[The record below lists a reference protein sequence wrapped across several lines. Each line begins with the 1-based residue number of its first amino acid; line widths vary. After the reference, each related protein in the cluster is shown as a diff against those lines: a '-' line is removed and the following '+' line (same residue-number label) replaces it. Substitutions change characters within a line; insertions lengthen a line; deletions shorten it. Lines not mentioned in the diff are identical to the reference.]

1 MNYQFKKIGVIIN
14 FCFLLLNLISCN
26 KKNEINNDTRFTPV
40 LNVDQIKPPHWWVGF
55 ESNELQILL
64 KSDQIQNMDV
74 TIDYPGVKVLK
85 VNTADS
91 PNYLFIDIEIDKNTS
106 PGHIE
111 LLFSSNDSIHYK
123 LGYQLKKRIK
133 SPLDFT
139 GFNSEDAIYLI
150 TPDRFANGNP
160 KNDIQIEL
168 KEQRIDRND
177 GYARHG
183 GDIEGIIKNI
193 DYINDMGFTAIWSC
207 PLRTND
213 MKSGSYHGYAIT
225 NHYQVDPR
233 FGTLDE
239 FKTLVKEADKRDIKF
254 IMDQIVNHCGLYHWW
269 MKDLPFK
276 DWLNYQDEFLTQK
289 PTIYS
294 NHRRTTVQD
303 IYASEIDKKEMTE
316 GWFVETMPDL
326 NHKNPFLE
334 KFIIQNSL
342 WWIEELG
349 LSGIRQDTY
358 PYADKTFLSNW
369 AGTIMNEYP
378 NFSIVGEEWSYN
390 PLLIGYWQNDP
401 NARQGYVSHLTSTM
415 DFAMLENIKE
425 SVSEDESWDKGLIK
439 IYNGLANDFHYPNPK
454 AIMAMLDNH
463 DMSRIYTELNGNLT
477 QTKMALSVL
486 LMLPRIPQI
495 YYGTEILMQDF
506 ENPGDHGLIR
516 TDFPGGW
523 ADDKVNAFSG
533 HGLNEDQK
541 EMQQYLKTILNFR
554 KNCKAI
560 HEGETVHFAPF
571 SGVYFLFRK
580 IENNIVL
587 LILNKNKKPVS
598 IDLRRFK
605 ELNLMGKKFQNILSN
620 ETFVWQET
628 LKLNKEGSYIFSSI
642 TK

>member
-1 MNYQFKKIGVIIN
+1 MNYQLKKIGFII
-14 FCFLLLNLISCN
+14 CLLLIVMSCN
-26 KKNEINNDTRFTPV
+26 KKNEIKKDTSFTPT

-55 ESNELQILL
+55 ESNELQMLL
-64 KSDQIQNMDV
+64 KSDQIQDMDV
-74 TIDYPGVKVLK
+74 TIDYPGVKLLK
-85 VNTADS
+85 VNSADS

-106 PGHIE
+106 PGYIE
-111 LLFSSNDSIHYK
+111 LLFSLNDSIHHK
-123 LGYQLKKRIK
+123 LGYQLKKRTK
-133 SPLDFT
+133 SSLDFK
-139 GFNSEDAIYLI
+139 GFNSEDVIYLI

-160 KNDIQIEL
+160 ENDIQIDL
-168 KEQRIDRND
+168 KEQKIDRND

-183 GDIEGIIKNI
+183 GDIDGIIKNI

-213 MKSGSYHGYAIT
+213 MKNGSYHGYAIT

-239 FKTLVKEADKRDIKF
+239 FKTLVKEADKRGIKF

-269 MKDLPFK
+269 MKDLPFN
-276 DWLNYQDEFLTQK
+276 DWLNYQDEFLLQK

-294 NHRRTTVQD
+294 NHRRTIVQD

-401 NARQGYVSHLTSTM
+401 SARQGYVSNLTSTM
-415 DFAMLENIKE
+415 DFAMLDNIKKA
-425 SVSEDESWDKGLIK
+425 VSEDESWDKGLIK
-439 IYNGLANDFHYPNPK
+439 IYNGLANDFHYTNPK
-454 AIMAMLDNH
+454 DIMAMMDNH
-463 DMSRIYTELNGNLT
+463 DMSRIYTELDGNLT
-477 QTKMALSVL
+477 KTKMALSVL

-506 ENPGDHGLIR
+506 ENPGDHGLVR

-523 ADDKVNAFSG
+523 KGDKVNAFSG
-533 HGLNEDQK
+533 LGLNEDQK
-541 EMQQYLKTILNFR
+541 DMQQYLKTILNFR
-554 KNCKAI
+554 KKSKVI
-560 HEGETVHFAPF
+560 HEGETVHFAPL
-571 SGVYFLFRK
+571 SGVYLLFRK
-580 IENNIVL
+580 IENDIVF
-587 LILNKNKKPVS
+587 LILNKNKKPVT

-605 ELNLMGKKFQNILSN
+605 ELNLIGMKFQNILSN
-620 ETFVWQET
+620 ETFLWQET
-628 LKLNKEGSYIFSSI
+628 LKLNKEGSYIFSSMRE
-642 TK
+642 

>member
-1 MNYQFKKIGVIIN
+1 MNYQLKNIGLII
-14 FCFLLLNLISCN
+14 CLLLIVMSCN
-26 KKNEINNDTRFTPV
+26 KKNEIKKDTSFTPT

-64 KSDQIQNMDV
+64 KSDQIQDMDV
-74 TIDYPGVKVLK
+74 TIDYPGVKLLK
-85 VNTADS
+85 VNSADS

-106 PGHIE
+106 PGYIE
-111 LLFSSNDSIHYK
+111 LLFSSNDSIHHK
-123 LGYQLKKRIK
+123 LGYQLKKRTK
-133 SPLDFT
+133 SSLDFK
-139 GFNSEDAIYLI
+139 GFNSEDVIYLI

-160 KNDIQIEL
+160 ENDVQIDL
-168 KEQRIDRND
+168 KEQKIDRND

-183 GDIEGIIKNI
+183 GDIDGIIKNI

-239 FKTLVKEADKRDIKF
+239 FKTLVKEAEKRGIKF

-269 MKDLPFK
+269 MKDLPFN
-276 DWLNYQDEFLTQK
+276 DWLNYQDEFSLQK

-294 NHRRTTVQD
+294 NHRRTVVQD

-401 NARQGYVSHLTSTM
+401 SARQGYVSNLTSTM
-415 DFAMLENIKE
+415 DFAMLDNIKKA
-425 SVSEDESWDKGLIK
+425 VSEDESWDKGLIK
-439 IYNGLANDFHYPNPK
+439 IYNGLANDFHYINPK
-454 AIMAMLDNH
+454 DIMAMMDNH

-506 ENPGDHGLIR
+506 DNPGDHGLVR

-523 ADDKVNAFSG
+523 KGDKVNAFSG
-533 HGLNEDQK
+533 SGLNEDQK
-541 EMQQYLKTILNFR
+541 DMQQYLKLILNFR
-554 KNCKAI
+554 KKSKVI
-560 HEGETVHFAPF
+560 HEGETVHFAPL
-571 SGVYFLFRK
+571 SGVYLLFRK
-580 IENNIVL
+580 IENDIVF
-587 LILNKNKKPVS
+587 LILNKNKKPVT

-605 ELNLMGKKFQNILSN
+605 ELDLTGKKFQNILSN
-620 ETFVWQET
+620 ETFLWQET

-642 TK
+642 TE

>member
-1 MNYQFKKIGVIIN
+1 MNYQLKNIGLII
-14 FCFLLLNLISCN
+14 CLLLIVMSCN
-26 KKNEINNDTRFTPV
+26 KKNEIKKDTSFTPT

-64 KSDQIQNMDV
+64 KSDQIQDMDV
-74 TIDYPGVKVLK
+74 TIDYPGIKLLK
-85 VNTADS
+85 VNSADS

-106 PGHIE
+106 PGYIE
-111 LLFSSNDSIHYK
+111 LLFSSNDSIHHK
-123 LGYQLKKRIK
+123 LGYQLKKRTK
-133 SPLDFT
+133 SSLDFK
-139 GFNSEDAIYLI
+139 GFNSEDVIYLI

-160 KNDIQIEL
+160 ENDVQIDL
-168 KEQRIDRND
+168 KEQKIDRND

-183 GDIEGIIKNI
+183 GDIDGIIKNI

-239 FKTLVKEADKRDIKF
+239 FKTLVKEADKRGIKF

-269 MKDLPFK
+269 MKDLPFN
-276 DWLNYQDEFLTQK
+276 DWLNYQDEFSLQK

-294 NHRRTTVQD
+294 NHRRTVVQD
-303 IYASEIDKKEMTE
+303 IYASEIDKKEMIE

-326 NHKNPFLE
+326 NHKNPFME
-334 KFIIQNSL
+334 KFIIQNSI

-401 NARQGYVSHLTSTM
+401 SAKQGYVSNLTSTM
-415 DFAMLENIKE
+415 DFAMLDNIKKA
-425 SVSEDESWDKGLIK
+425 VSEEESWDKGLIK
-439 IYNGLANDFHYPNPK
+439 IYNGLANDFHYTNPK
-454 AIMAMLDNH
+454 DIMAMMDNH
-463 DMSRIYTELNGNLT
+463 DMSRIYTELDGNLT

-506 ENPGDHGLIR
+506 ENPGDHGLVR

-523 ADDKVNAFSG
+523 KGDKVNAFSG
-533 HGLNEDQK
+533 TGLNEDQK
-541 EMQQYLKTILNFR
+541 DMQQYLKTILNFR
-554 KNCKAI
+554 KKSKVI
-560 HEGETVHFAPF
+560 HEGETVHFAPL
-571 SGVYFLFRK
+571 SGVYLLFRK
-580 IENNIVL
+580 IENDIVF
-587 LILNKNKKPVS
+587 LILNKNKKPVT

-605 ELNLMGKKFQNILSN
+605 ELDFIGKKFQNILSN
-620 ETFVWQET
+620 ETFLWQET

-642 TK
+642 TE